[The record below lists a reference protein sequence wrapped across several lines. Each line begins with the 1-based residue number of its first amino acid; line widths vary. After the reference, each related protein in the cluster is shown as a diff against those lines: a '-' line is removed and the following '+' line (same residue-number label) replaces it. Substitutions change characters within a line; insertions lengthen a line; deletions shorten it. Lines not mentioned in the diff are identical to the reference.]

1 MSRQGS
7 RERFSL
13 ERPVPETIDILGVP
27 VSAIDMPMA
36 LDIIEGWI
44 AERRPGFVCLRD
56 VHGVMLCQKD
66 EALMRIHK
74 DAGMVAPDGMPLV
87 WVGRLM
93 GARRMR
99 RVCGPDLMPALCER
113 SLAGG
118 YRHFFYG
125 GGPGVAE
132 RLAENLRT
140 RFPGLAVAGTYAPPF
155 RPMSAEEDAA
165 AVRRI
170 NGSGADIVWVG
181 LSTPKQERWM
191 AEHLGR
197 LDAPVMLGV
206 GAAFDF
212 HAGAVRRAPRWMQR
226 SGLEWLFR
234 LLAEPRRLW
243 RRYLVLAPK
252 FVVLVVLQLL
262 GLRGRGGSR

>member
-1 MSRQGS
+1 M
-7 RERFSL
+7 ERS
-13 ERPVPETIDILGVP
+13 VPETIDILGVS

-36 LDIIEGWI
+36 LETIEGWI
-44 AERRPGFVCLRD
+44 AERHSNYVCFRD

-66 EALMRIHK
+66 EALMRIHGS
-74 DAGMVAPDGMPLV
+74 AGLVAPDGMPLV

-99 RVCGPDLMPALCER
+99 RVCGPDLLPALCER
-113 SLAGG
+113 SLARG

-125 GGPGVAE
+125 GAPGVAE
-132 RLAENLRT
+132 RLAEALQA
-140 RFPGLAVAGTYAPPF
+140 RFPGLAVAGTFTPPF
-155 RPMSAEEDAA
+155 RPLTGEEDAA
-165 AVRRI
+165 AVRTI
-170 NGSGADIVWVG
+170 NASKADIVWVG

-197 LDAPVMLGV
+197 IQAPVMLGV

-252 FVVLVVLQLL
+252 FVVLAVLQVL